1 MLSDNFML
9 VEKIESD
16 QGRIQT
22 VLSKDYSSNS
32 DFGAGMSLE
41 LAD

>member
-9 VEKIESD
+9 VGKIEND

-22 VLSKDYSSNS
+22 VLSKDYSSL
-32 DFGAGMSLE
+32 GAGMPWE